1 MSQNLAEFLKVLTIV
16 VSFSALILVGRH
28 AMLSLDDVEDDAED
42 MDMVGQ
48 EKES

>member
-1 MSQNLAEFLKVLTIV
+1 MLTIV
-16 VSFSALILVGRH
+16 VSFSSLILIGRN

-48 EKES
+48 ENES